1 MREGGPVCLYEIL
14 HTRQPGQ
21 HSLVLTTVL
30 PRRIWASKA
39 IKPQFVD
46 AFAASLPQ
54 KYAEM
59 LSVEG
64 MPVASVAK
72 GRMLTKQKRA
82 AKKGTAK
89 GRGKGSRRKGR
100 DRSAASSD
108 AQRKRTQRSHK
119 GGRVP
124 PPRH

>member
-1 MREGGPVCLYEIL
+1 
-14 HTRQPGQ
+14 
-21 HSLVLTTVL
+21 VLTTVL

-46 AFAASLPQ
+46 AFAAALPQ
-54 KYAEM
+54 KYAKM

-89 GRGKGSRRKGR
+89 GKRKGSRRKGGGTR
-100 DRSAASSD
+100 AVSGA
-108 AQRKRTQRSHK
+108 AQRKRTQRSST
-119 GGRVP
+119 GI
-124 PPRH
+124 